1 MGRQIKPLDIAGVG
15 VGLLLCGLLAG
26 SGWLIAGG
34 VLAFLYAI
42 CPREEKE

>member
-1 MGRQIKPLDIAGVG
+1 MRPYEIAGVG

>member
-1 MGRQIKPLDIAGVG
+1 MGWQMRSVDVAGIG

-42 CPREEKE
+42 WPREEA